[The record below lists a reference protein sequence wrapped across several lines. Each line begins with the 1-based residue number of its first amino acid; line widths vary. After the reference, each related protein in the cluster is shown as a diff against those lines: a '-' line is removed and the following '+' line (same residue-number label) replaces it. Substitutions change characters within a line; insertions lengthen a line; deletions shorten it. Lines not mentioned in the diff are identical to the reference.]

1 MGYWVSSSFS
11 KFIQLDDAL
20 CSLLFFWGQLNYRT
34 RCGTDLLRVH
44 GKENIPATNTNKPTH
59 IVLARIKEFSRLG
72 ALFMFANKVM
82 IFPVGL
88 LYDFA
93 TLSCCGE
100 VMYWICYN
108 AWSSINTLT

>member
-34 RCGTDLLRVH
+34 RCGTDLLRAH

-82 IFPVGL
+82 IFPRWLAIRLCHTEL
-88 LYDFA
+88 LWRSYVLD
-93 TLSCCGE
+93 LLQCLE
-100 VMYWICYN
+100 
-108 AWSSINTLT
+108 LD